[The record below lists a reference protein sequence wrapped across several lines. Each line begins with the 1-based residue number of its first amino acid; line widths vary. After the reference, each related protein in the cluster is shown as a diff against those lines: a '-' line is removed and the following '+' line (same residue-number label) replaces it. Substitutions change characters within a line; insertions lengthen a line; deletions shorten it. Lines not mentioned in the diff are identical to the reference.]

1 MRMPRRLSPAR
12 VVADD
17 RQMHAAGLRVERVTS
32 VPAWASQLSLGQ
44 WRSLLHAVDR
54 DLRARGLHAR
64 FQGDHF
70 AAVLPD
76 GRRAEL
82 GLANLAARCRNADV
96 EQHHALARA
105 HFDAV
110 LGAGLA
116 SASEL
121 IDGPAY
127 ADIAPRLIVHLY
139 RSDAIGDARDRIV
152 ARPLCDG
159 LVSALAVDLGHAVAS
174 LPADLPARWGR
185 SEDELIRVG
194 LANVERRRVSR
205 ETFPSHELP
214 GVIVSGDHHS
224 VTSQVHFL
232 SNHLGRRHPAGAI
245 VGLPARSMLFAIP
258 LRTGADADA
267 MGRLSR
273 AVTTALDL
281 VDGVASDPTFADQR
295 FSPDLYWW
303 CDGVLRLL
311 PTGKTPAGPAVMP
324 PDDLMAALLQPG
336 DAIERD
342 GQRVVA
348 TTAMG

>member
-1 MRMPRRLSPAR
+1 MRTPRRHSAPRVDDAR
-12 VVADD
+12 
-17 RQMHAAGLRVERVTS
+17 HLHSAGLRVERVTS
-32 VPAWASQLSLGQ
+32 VPAWASYLSLAQ
-44 WRSLLHAVDR
+44 WRSLLHAVEH
-54 DLRARGLHAR
+54 DLGARGLLAR

-70 AAVLPD
+70 SATFPD
-76 GRRAEL
+76 GRLAQL
-82 GLANLAARCRNADV
+82 GLVNLAARCRGADV

-110 LGAGLA
+110 VGPILAPTSNPVDGL
-116 SASEL
+116 S
-121 IDGPAY
+121 Y
-127 ADIAPRLIVHLY
+127 AECAPRLIVHLY
-139 RSDAIGDARDRIV
+139 RADAIGDARDRII

-159 LVSALAVDLGHAVAS
+159 LVSAIALDLGSAIAS

-185 SEDELIRVG
+185 SEDELFRVG
-194 LANVERRRVSR
+194 LANVERRRVHR

-232 SNHLGRRHPAGAI
+232 NNHLGRHHPAGAI
-245 VGLPARSMLFAIP
+245 VALPARSMLFAIP

-267 MGRLSR
+267 LERLTR

-281 VDGVASDPTFADQR
+281 LDGVATDPLFADQR

-311 PTGKTPAGPAVMP
+311 PAAKTPAGPAVMP
-324 PDDLMAALLQPG
+324 PDELMAALLEP
-336 DAIERD
+336 DA
-342 GQRVVA
+342 VA
-348 TTAMG
+348 LTRAT